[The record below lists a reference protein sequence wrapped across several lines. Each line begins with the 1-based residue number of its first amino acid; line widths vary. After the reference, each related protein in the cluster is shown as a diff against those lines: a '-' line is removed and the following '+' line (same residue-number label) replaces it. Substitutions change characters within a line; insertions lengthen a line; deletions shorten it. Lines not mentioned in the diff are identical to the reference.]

1 VLNLGLTGG
10 IGSGKSAVARMF
22 ADLGAA
28 TLDSD
33 ALVRSFLGPGQ
44 KGTAAVVSAF
54 GEDVLN
60 RDGSVDRKRLGA
72 LVFAD
77 EGARAKLEGILHP
90 MVRDTRREWI
100 AAQHAQRD
108 PGAVTVSE
116 AALIFEA
123 GTWSEFDGVILVTAP
138 VEVRKA
144 RLLATGWEE
153 AEVERRMAAQ
163 WTDERKAAL
172 SDWIVDNGGDEGA
185 TRAQVEVLWKRF
197 AAMALAREPLRDAG
211 TGDES

>member
-22 ADLGAA
+22 AGLGAA

-33 ALVRSFLGPGQ
+33 ALVRSLLGPGQ
-44 KGTAAVVSAF
+44 KGTEAVLAAF
-54 GEDVLN
+54 GDGVLGK
-60 RDGSVDRKRLGA
+60 DGAVDRRRLGA
-72 LVFAD
+72 LVF
-77 EGARAKLEGILHP
+77 ENEEARATLEGILHP
-90 MVRDTRREWI
+90 MVVAARREWI
-100 AAQHAQRD
+100 AERRAQTG
-108 PGAVTVSE
+108 PGAVTVAE

-123 GTWSEFDGVILVTAP
+123 GTWPEFDGVILVTAP

-144 RLLATGWEE
+144 RLLAAGWEE

-197 AAMALAREPLRDAG
+197 AAMALARDPLP
-211 TGDES
+211 